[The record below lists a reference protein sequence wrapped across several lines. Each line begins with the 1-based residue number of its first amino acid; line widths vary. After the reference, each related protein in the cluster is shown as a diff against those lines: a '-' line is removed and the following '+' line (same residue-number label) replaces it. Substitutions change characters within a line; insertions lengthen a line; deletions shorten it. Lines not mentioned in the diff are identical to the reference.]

1 MFKSELFALRDEWY
15 RGFQCKLMPTVDESR
30 VIGIRTPQLRNY
42 ARQIRDTA
50 EAMDFLTL
58 LPHKYYEENNLHGFL
73 IEFFR
78 DYDECVTAL
87 DRFLPFVDNWATCDS
102 INPKVL
108 GKNPERLIAD
118 IRRWLKSEDIYT
130 VRFGL
135 KMLMTHFLEENFK
148 ADYLNLAA
156 ATDCTE
162 YYLSMMTAW
171 FFATALAK
179 QYDSALPYLKD
190 RKLDRTTHNRAIQK
204 AVESYRVTD
213 EQKTTL
219 RTLKY

>member
-50 EAMDFLTL
+50 EAKEFLTL

-219 RTLKY
+219 RT